1 MFVVVCY
8 DIPDNKRRTR
18 VGKTL
23 EGYGYR
29 VQKSV
34 FECEVSPDLYQKMK
48 RRVEKL
54 VAKEEDSVRY
64 YNLCQNCIGRVEICG
79 LGEVQREKSLFVV

>member
-8 DIPDNKRRTR
+8 DIPDDKRRTR

-23 EGYGYR
+23 EGFGYR

-34 FECEVSPDLYQKMK
+34 FECEVEPELFKKM
-48 RRVEKL
+48 RTR
-54 VAKEEDSVRY
+54 VAKVTDPEEDSVRY
-64 YNLCQNCIGRVEICG
+64 YFLCQRCLSKIHVSGP
-79 LGEVQREKSLFVV
+79 GEVQREKPFFVV

>member
-8 DIPDNKRRTR
+8 DIPDDKRRSR
-18 VGKTL
+18 VRKIL

-34 FECEVSPDLYQKMK
+34 FECEVTGQLNAKM
-48 RRVEKL
+48 RSRVTR
-54 VAKEEDSVRY
+54 VIDPADDSVRY
-64 YNLCQNCIGRVEICG
+64 YILCQNCLQNIQISG
-79 LGEVQREKSLFVV
+79 LGEVQRDKAFFVV